1 MRRILMITVWYLLAA
16 DAAAQEPKN
25 IDYDEQLWYGYFNQ
39 TRFNARWGMWLD
51 VQYRTKNHF
60 IRHPFQFV
68 VRPGLTYYIN
78 DQTRLTGGY
87 AYFIHYPAD
96 NHPGIAQPEHRFW
109 QQVQWQT
116 VYKKVST
123 QQAFRFE
130 QRFRREVDAPDRLG
144 EDYHFNYRMRFNFQM
159 QVPLTSKRFEKGD
172 VSFVVGNEVMVNF
185 GKQIV
190 YNYFDQNRF
199 STGLRYYYRGRNN
212 LLLGYQ
218 HVFVAS
224 SQKATYRV
232 IQAIRL
238 TLFHNMD
245 LRKKPGT

>member
-1 MRRILMITVWYLLAA
+1 MRKIMMITVWYLLAA
-16 DAAAQEPKN
+16 DAVAQDPKT
-25 IDYDEQLWYGYFNQ
+25 IDHDEQIWYGYFNQ
-39 TRFNARWGMWLD
+39 TRFNKHWGMWMD
-51 VQYRTKNHF
+51 MQYRTKNHF
-60 IRHPFQFV
+60 VRDPFQFV

-109 QQVQWQT
+109 QQIQWQT
-116 VYKKVST
+116 VYKKIST

-130 QRFRREVDAPDRLG
+130 QRFRRKVEAPNELG
-144 EDYHFNYRMRFNFQM
+144 EGYHFNYRLRFNVQM
-159 QVPLTSKRFEKGD
+159 QVPLTTKRFEKGD
-172 VSFVVGNEVMVNF
+172 LSLVIGDEVMVNF

-199 STGLRYYYRGRNN
+199 STGLRYYFKGRNN
-212 LLLGYQ
+212 VLLGYQ

-224 SQKATYRV
+224 SQKANYRV

-238 TLFHNMD
+238 TLFHHMD
-245 LRKKPGT
+245 LRQDRGN